1 MMEEER
7 IELNVPD
14 IGQNEKVKKMRE
26 EEQKNDLRE
35 QKIAKENRR
44 RAAMRTRRKK
54 KIEKFIFAAGVV
66 AIVGAGLTYA
76 GKNVIQNINY
86 SSNPIENTVSSID
99 DYINN
104 GEKTESAVV
113 EEYAEKYAALEQE
126 IQYNEQSSNSKL
138 SQVALDTQEK
148 VDAQISKLADKMLE
162 DFGSL
167 SSDEVISSCL
177 KRTDNKQSSFYDFS
191 RYNKKS
197 VTLNWLKKYF
207 DYSQFEKVYDSLS
220 EEEINA
226 LIAFT
231 TYNCIDVYEGG
242 PNNRETFLRNLG
254 FTSDQSD
261 EEKLAIAKKVA
272 NQTSF
277 NVAKE
282 CLTQKLGYSLDIE
295 TESVGRGK

>member
-7 IELNVPD
+7 RELNVPD

-44 RAAMRTRRKK
+44 RAVMRTRRKK
-54 KIEKFIFAAGVV
+54 KIKKFIFAAGVV

-86 SSNPIENTVSSID
+86 SLNPIENTVSSID
-99 DYINN
+99 GYINS
-104 GEKTESAVV
+104 GEKTEAAVI

-126 IQYNEQSSNSKL
+126 MQYNEQSSNSKL
-138 SQVALDTQEK
+138 SQVADGTQEK
-148 VDAQISKLADKMLE
+148 VDAQISKLADKMLK
-162 DFGSL
+162 DFKSL
-167 SSDEVISSCL
+167 SSKEVETSCS
-177 KRTDNKQSSFYDFS
+177 KRTYDKQSSFYDFS
-191 RYNKKS
+191 FYRKENVIK
-197 VTLNWLKKYF
+197 NWLGKYF
-207 DYSQFEKVYDSLS
+207 DYSQIEDIYNRLS

-261 EEKLAIAKKVA
+261 EEKLAIAKKMA
-272 NQTSF
+272 NQVSF
-277 NVAKE
+277 NIAKE
-282 CLTQKLGYSLDIE
+282 SLTQELGYSLDIE

>member
-1 MMEEER
+1 MEEER
-7 IELNVPD
+7 KEIEISN
-14 IGQNEKVKKMRE
+14 IAQSEKVRKIRE
-26 EEQKNDLRE
+26 EERKNDLRE
-35 QKIAKENRR
+35 QRVARENRR
-44 RAAMRTRRKK
+44 RAVMRTRRKK

-66 AIVGAGLTYA
+66 AIVGAGLTYV

-99 DYINN
+99 SYINN

-177 KRTDNKQSSFYDFS
+177 KRTDDKQSSFYDFS

-207 DYSQFEKVYDSLS
+207 DYSQIEKVYDNLS

-261 EEKLAIAKKVA
+261 EEKLAIAKKMA
-272 NQTSF
+272 NQASF
-277 NVAKE
+277 NIAKE
-282 CLTQKLGYSLDIE
+282 SLTQKLGYSLDIE
-295 TESVGRGK
+295 VESVGRGK

>member
-7 IELNVPD
+7 KEIEIPN
-14 IGQNEKVKKMRE
+14 IAQSERIRKIRE

-44 RAAMRTRRKK
+44 RAVMRTRRKK

-66 AIVGAGLTYA
+66 AIVSAGTYYV
-76 GKNVIQNINY
+76 GKQISDANKFNNDPVGVSTYNIGLD
-86 SSNPIENTVSSID
+86 ID
-99 DYINN
+99 DS
-104 GEKTESAVV
+104 EKLETDVI

-126 IQYNEQSSNSKL
+126 IQYNEQSSNGKL

-177 KRTDNKQSSFYDFS
+177 KRTDDKQSSFYDFS

-207 DYSQFEKVYDSLS
+207 DYSQIEKVYDSLS

-254 FTSDQSD
+254 FISDQSD

-272 NQTSF
+272 NQSSF